1 LIVFGSAKFSRTAR
15 DLGQLLGG
23 TKRTVE
29 EAKSDLIP
37 EEVKEARDAIKD
49 LKSEALPAS
58 GEGRDSN
65 PRRWDYRR
73 DDLQEEG
80 RRTRPLCHLSH
91 LEDTLFTRVRGIRIL
106 RTSP

>member
-1 LIVFGSAKFSRTAR
+1 MFSIGPQELAVFGVVLLFLIIFGSTKFSSTAR

-49 LKSEALPAS
+49 LKSEALYG
-58 GEGRDSN
+58 GEQDKE
-65 PRRWDYRR
+65 RRK
-73 DDLQEEG
+73 
-80 RRTRPLCHLSH
+80 P
-91 LEDTLFTRVRGIRIL
+91 
-106 RTSP
+106 

>member
-1 LIVFGSAKFSRTAR
+1 MLSVGPQEFVILGVLSLFLIVFGSAKFSSTAR

-49 LKSEALPAS
+49 IKSEALYDA
-58 GEGRDSN
+58 DQDKQ
-65 PRRWDYRR
+65 RRK
-73 DDLQEEG
+73 L
-80 RRTRPLCHLSH
+80 
-91 LEDTLFTRVRGIRIL
+91 
-106 RTSP
+106 

>member
-1 LIVFGSAKFSRTAR
+1 MLSVGPQEFVILGVLILLLIVFGSAKFSRTAR

-49 LKSEALPAS
+49 LKSEALHGA
-58 GEGRDSN
+58 EHDTH
-65 PRRWDYRR
+65 RRK
-73 DDLQEEG
+73 
-80 RRTRPLCHLSH
+80 P
-91 LEDTLFTRVRGIRIL
+91 
-106 RTSP
+106 